1 MTNWRRWRRLARYCA
16 NTSSI
21 WFRRPDRRSVSCF
34 GELSN
39 VLGTLTV
46 PFVLRLTW
54 SANGL
59 LFWVLDDVF

>member
-1 MTNWRRWRRLARYCA
+1 M
-16 NTSSI
+16 
-21 WFRRPDRRSVSCF
+21 PSVGRCLCHGTVEPTPTIRSCF

-39 VLGTLTV
+39 ILGTLTV

-59 LFWVLDDVF
+59 LFSVLDDVF

>member
-1 MTNWRRWRRLARYCA
+1 M
-16 NTSSI
+16 
-21 WFRRPDRRSVSCF
+21 PSVGRCLCHGTVERTPSLTIRSCF

-39 VLGTLTV
+39 ILGTLTV

-59 LFWVLDDVF
+59 LFSVLDDVF